1 MAKISSLLFLLVLTL
16 SSALFY
22 TSQGAG
28 IAIYWGQSGNEGT
41 LASTCASGNYKY
53 VIIAFLTTFGSG
65 RTPVLNLAGHCTPS
79 SNGCRVLSNVIST
92 CQRSGIKVLLS
103 LGGGS
108 NSATSMSSPA
118 DARQVATYLYN
129 NFLGGQSASRPFG
142 SAILDGIDFDIEQ
155 GSSLYYDDLARALS
169 GFSTPQRKVYLSAAP
184 QCPIPDAKL
193 DAAIKTGLFDYVWIQ
208 FYNNP
213 QCHYTGTA
221 TNLLARWRQWAAALP
236 SRSQI
241 FLGLPA
247 ASAAAPSGG
256 YISPSAL
263 ISQVLPTIK
272 KTPKYGGIMLWNKLY
287 DKTFSSAI
295 KNSI

>member
-1 MAKISSLLFLLVLTL
+1 MASISAKLFLLFLTFTF
-16 SSALFY
+16 ALFHS
-22 TSQGAG
+22 SQGAG

-53 VIIAFLTTFGSG
+53 VLIAFLTTFGSG

-79 SNGCRVLSNVIST
+79 SNGCTVLSNVISN
-92 CQRSGIKVLLS
+92 CQSNGIKVLLS

-108 NSATSMSSPA
+108 NTATSMSSPD

-193 DAAIKTGLFDYVWIQ
+193 NTAIQTGLFDYVWIQ
-208 FYNNP
+208 FYNNR

-221 TNLLARWRQWAAALP
+221 TNLLARWRQWAAATP
-236 SRSQI
+236 SSSQI

-263 ISQVLPTIK
+263 ISEVLPSIK
-272 KTPKYGGIMLWNKLY
+272 TTPSYGGVMLWNKLF
-287 DKTFSSAI
+287 DTSFSSAI